1 MDIFSLDGEVHFLSW
16 LYTIS
21 VLSIQNINWNDV
33 LFLLSFQ
40 FLFIVLAV
48 VYCYHPVLL
57 EYSLPNY
64 CHVCV
69 CGGGVCARAR
79 VCVCVICAYMSVYMG
94 SSSVLVLI
102 GSHSLCNSFV
112 VNQFLFFTPN
122 GENSLCYTPK
132 KQWEQYGGKKMFCLF
147 FISKIYSH
155 VTQKWWPKTGMAI
168 PYCLCWKLLHTRR
181 KYSDISNLFAKLQHA
196 KAPES

>member
-1 MDIFSLDGEVHFLSW
+1 MVKWLCRYGSGHGTEKQWFKFWFLTF
-16 LYTIS
+16 LYLYFTLVGS
-21 VLSIQNINWNDV
+21 VESVSVKCHSNGIQDCCV
-33 LFLLSFQ
+33 T
-40 FLFIVLAV
+40 
-48 VYCYHPVLL
+48 
-57 EYSLPNY
+57 PNGQSM
-64 CHVCV
+64 H
-69 CGGGVCARAR
+69 
-79 VCVCVICAYMSVYMG
+79 MG

-102 GSHSLCNSFV
+102 GSHSLCNSFA

-132 KQWEQYGGKKMFCLF
+132 KQWEQYGGKEMFCLF

-155 VTQKWWPKTGMAI
+155 VTQKWRPKMGMAI
-168 PYCLCWKLLHTRR
+168 PYCLCWKLLHTRL

>member
-1 MDIFSLDGEVHFLSW
+1 MVCWPSVFLNEW
-16 LYTIS
+16 YDVYTVMLYIY
-21 VLSIQNINWNDV
+21 IYIY
-33 LFLLSFQ
+33 
-40 FLFIVLAV
+40 I
-48 VYCYHPVLL
+48 
-57 EYSLPNY
+57 
-64 CHVCV
+64 
-69 CGGGVCARAR
+69 
-79 VCVCVICAYMSVYMG
+79 YMG

-155 VTQKWWPKTGMAI
+155 VTQKWRPKTGMAI

-181 KYSDISNLFAKLQHA
+181 KYSDVSNLFAKLQHA

>member
-1 MDIFSLDGEVHFLSW
+1 MDTVLW
-16 LYTIS
+16 LCPSQINETLKWIS
-21 VLSIQNINWNDV
+21 
-33 LFLLSFQ
+33 
-40 FLFIVLAV
+40 
-48 VYCYHPVLL
+48 
-57 EYSLPNY
+57 SLPIFMQESFWWWQCSSSSIY
-64 CHVCV
+64 
-69 CGGGVCARAR
+69 
-79 VCVCVICAYMSVYMG
+79 IYIYMG

-155 VTQKWWPKTGMAI
+155 VTQKWRPKTGMAI
-168 PYCLCWKLLHTRR
+168 PYCSCWKLLHTRR
-181 KYSDISNLFAKLQHA
+181 KYSDVSNLFAKLQHA

>member
-1 MDIFSLDGEVHFLSW
+1 MHTQKHSHIHMQTHMYIHAHTE
-16 LYTIS
+16 
-21 VLSIQNINWNDV
+21 
-33 LFLLSFQ
+33 
-40 FLFIVLAV
+40 
-48 VYCYHPVLL
+48 L
-57 EYSLPNY
+57 ETVWHTHT
-64 CHVCV
+64 C
-69 CGGGVCARAR
+69 
-79 VCVCVICAYMSVYMG
+79 MYMG
-94 SSSVLVLI
+94 SSSVLVLT

-122 GENSLCYTPK
+122 QQLEKIPFVIHPRSNESNTVDFFNIY
-132 KQWEQYGGKKMFCLF
+132 LF

-155 VTQKWWPKTGMAI
+155 VTQKWRPKTGMAI